1 MIGWT
6 RIGTRELAAL
16 CHRLGSALSVGLP
29 PAQVFEREAQGHGS
43 AALRH
48 VMHLLS
54 AHVGAGGS
62 VADAMDKTGTFFPPL
77 VRQLTAL
84 GEQTGNLPE
93 TLLALRD
100 HYEHQLQMRRAFWS
114 SILWPMLELG
124 LALLVIGLLIYI
136 MGILPVGSDGQR
148 PDILGWGLTGPRG
161 VLIYLAVVAAAA
173 GAITLLVWSMRR
185 GLLWTAPLQK
195 LLLRIPGL
203 GGYLQTLAMSRL
215 CWTLHLTLNTGLD
228 LRQAIPLCLAAT
240 QNARYAEHARQIVQR
255 VAAGGEL
262 TAAFQEAGVFPGDFL
277 DSMDVGE
284 RSGRLAET
292 MKHQADAY
300 RERAQRQMSTMA
312 IVGGFLVG
320 GLVLLFLVVVI
331 VSILS
336 RTYLPYID
344 TIREL
349 TS

>member
-1 MIGWT
+1 MA
-6 RIGTRELAAL
+6 E
-16 CHRLGSALSVGLP
+16 GL
-29 PAQVFEREAQGHGS
+29 EKT
-43 AALRH
+43 
-48 VMHLLS
+48 
-54 AHVGAGGS
+54 
-62 VADAMDKTGTFFPPL
+62 DKFFPPL
-77 VRQLTAL
+77 FRQLAAL

-114 SILWPMLELG
+114 SILWPMLELF

-136 MGILPVGSDGQR
+136 MGILPRGSDGQP

-161 VLIYLAVVAAAA
+161 VMIYLAVVAAAA
-173 GAITLLVWSMRR
+173 LGIALLVWCMRR
-185 GLLWTAPLQK
+185 GVLWTAPLQK

-240 QNARYAEHARQIVQR
+240 QNARYSDQAEAIVQR

-292 MKHQADAY
+292 MRHQADAY
-300 RERAQRQMSTMA
+300 RERAQRQMNTMA
-312 IVGGFLVG
+312 VVGGFVVG
-320 GLVLLFLVVVI
+320 ALVLVFLVVVI

-349 TS
+349 SS